1 MKRRSGTPEDEVTAC
16 VKSIVPTNVP
26 LRTGALGMCT
36 ELSLGSFS
44 TTSNDPNTWL
54 VAVASDTTFV
64 PVAITVQLSIFGTV
78 TQTADGQMGVPSSAK
93 PRSGETLTASPVLGP
108 YGPAH

>member
-1 MKRRSGTPEDEVTAC
+1 
-16 VKSIVPTNVP
+16 
-26 LRTGALGMCT
+26 MCT

-93 PRSGETLTASPVLGP
+93 PRSGETLTASPVLGSIWTRSLTS
-108 YGPAH
+108 